1 MWQCEGSEK
10 FMSLREKKVEK
21 KKEEIRQSAMSVIAE
36 KGYHATTMEDIA
48 AKLLMTK
55 GSVYYYFKDKEAL
68 VYDSHKILLEQSIEQ
83 LNEVLAEELPSI
95 AKLRKAM
102 IVHMEYVI
110 TERTDFFIGAKPD
123 QVFVGEHLQEII
135 RLRNEYSDCMDGL
148 IEQGIQD
155 GSFTNVDS
163 NIVNNIILGAMNN
176 VVIWYSPKGSK
187 SIQEL
192 ANSIADYL
200 LKILV

>member
-123 QVFVGEHLQEII
+123 QVFVGEHLEEII

-148 IEQGIQD
+148 IKQGIED
-155 GSFTNVDS
+155 GSF
-163 NIVNNIILGAMNN
+163 
-176 VVIWYSPKGSK
+176 
-187 SIQEL
+187 
-192 ANSIADYL
+192 ANHSGHL
-200 LKILV
+200 FVRVHSSS